1 MKKIFSVMLALVMTA
16 VCFSACGKDEE
27 AAPENTYSG
36 ILTKV
41 KLNMPMTKVVQL
53 QPDGVTLNFE
63 TDTRLWSINTDTELM
78 ELRDLIPSENPFYYV
93 EDSLITYDFKT
104 VKGDENI
111 YLRGYLA
118 EAYCCVDR
126 QTAEDFFA
134 NKTEELEKRHN
145 AESAGTLKGT
155 EGMDNE
161 LIYTEKLDCPS
172 YTVTF
177 TMTEQYDTVEGVDGY
192 YGSYFSIEVK
202 EKEVKSEVP
211 IEVSGK
217 DKDKKD
223 KDKDKEKDTDA
234 KEEE

>member
-1 MKKIFSVMLALVMTA
+1 MKKILSVMLALVMTA

-27 AAPENTYSG
+27 EVPENAYSG

-41 KLNMPMTKVVQL
+41 KLGMPMTKIVGL

-63 TDTRLWSINTDTELM
+63 TDTRLWSVNSDTELM
-78 ELRDLIPSENPFYYV
+78 ELRDLISPENLFYYV

-111 YLRGYLA
+111 YLCGYTS
-118 EAYCCVDR
+118 EAYCCIER

-161 LIYTEKLDCPS
+161 LVYTEKLDCPS

-211 IEVSGK
+211 IEVSGGK
-217 DKDKKD
+217 DKDKKE
-223 KDKDKEKDTDA
+223 KETEA

>member
-1 MKKIFSVMLALVMTA
+1 MKKILSVLLAIVMTA
-16 VCFSACGKDEE
+16 VCFSACGEDED
-27 AAPENTYSG
+27 AAPENAYSG

-41 KLNMPMTKVVQL
+41 KLNMPMNKVVKL

-63 TDTRLWSINTDTELM
+63 TDTRLWSVNTDTELM

-111 YLRGYLA
+111 YLRGYQA
-118 EAYCCVDR
+118 EAYCCVER

-134 NKTEELEKRHN
+134 NKTEELKKRHN

-161 LIYTEKLDCPS
+161 LIYTEKFDCPS

-211 IEVSGK
+211 IEVSGGK
-217 DKDKKD
+217 DKDKKE
-223 KDKDKEKDTDA
+223 KEKETEA

>member
-1 MKKIFSVMLALVMTA
+1 MKKIFSVLLALVMTA

-41 KLNMPMTKVVQL
+41 KLGMPMTKIVGL

-63 TDTRLWSINTDTELM
+63 TDTRLWSVNADTELM
-78 ELRDLIPSENPFYYV
+78 ELRDAIPADNPIYYV

-111 YLRGYLA
+111 YLRGYLS
-118 EAYCCVDR
+118 EAYCCLDR
-126 QTAEDFFA
+126 QTSEDFFA

-145 AESAGTLKGT
+145 AESTGTLKGT
-155 EGMDNE
+155 EGVDME

-177 TMTEQYDTVEGVDGY
+177 TMTEKYDTIEGVDGY

-211 IEVSGK
+211 IEVSGGK
-217 DKDKKD
+217 DKDKKE
-223 KDKDKEKDTDA
+223 KETEA

>member
-1 MKKIFSVMLALVMTA
+1 MKKILSVLLALAMTA

-27 AAPENTYSG
+27 AASENTYSG
-36 ILTKV
+36 ILTRI
-41 KLNMPMTKVVQL
+41 KLNMPMSRVVQL

-63 TDTRLWSINTDTELM
+63 TDTRLWSVNTDTELM
-78 ELRDLIPSENPFYYV
+78 ELRDLISSENPFYYV

-111 YLRGYLA
+111 YLCGYTS
-118 EAYCCVDR
+118 EAYCCIER

-134 NKTEELEKRHN
+134 NKTEELAKRHN
-145 AESAGTLKGT
+145 VEAAGTLKGT

-161 LIYTEKLDCPS
+161 LVYTEKFDCPS
-172 YTVTF
+172 YTITF
-177 TMTEQYDTVEGVDGY
+177 TMTEKYDTVEGVDGY

-202 EKEVKSEVP
+202 EKDVKSEVP
-211 IEVSGK
+211 IEVSGGN
-217 DKDKKD
+217 DKKE
-223 KDKDKEKDTDA
+223 KETEA